1 MTSTMTSDDDL
12 REWPGPNSFLRTLKD
27 NEVRLVS
34 YVPDNVLT
42 PLIAGAAA
50 DNYFMSVNA
59 TREDEALGLG
69 TGRQSALDA

>member
-1 MTSTMTSDDDL
+1 MAWAD
-12 REWPGPNSFLRTLKD
+12 SFLRTLKD

-34 YVPDNVLT
+34 YVPDNVLA
-42 PLIAGAAA
+42 PPIAAA
-50 DNYFMSVNA
+50 DNYFMSVNV

>member
-1 MTSTMTSDDDL
+1 MAWAD
-12 REWPGPNSFLRTLKD
+12 SFLRTLKD

-34 YVPDNVLT
+34 YVPDNVRS
-42 PLIAGAAA
+42 PPIAGAAA

>member
-1 MTSTMTSDDDL
+1 MAWAD
-12 REWPGPNSFLRTLKD
+12 SFLRTLKD

-42 PLIAGAAA
+42 PPIAGAAA